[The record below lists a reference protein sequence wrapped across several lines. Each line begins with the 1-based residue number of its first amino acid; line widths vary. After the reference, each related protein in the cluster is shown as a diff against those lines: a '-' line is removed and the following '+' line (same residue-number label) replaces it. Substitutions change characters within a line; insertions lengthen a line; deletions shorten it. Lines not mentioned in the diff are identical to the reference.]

1 MGDNVDGSVSI
12 TKETYI
18 RAFNGFLGCSHA
30 ASLFGIW
37 GYGNLYLESKSS
49 STFTVDIS
57 PWYSLKNVTECADN
71 NFAKDSFGE
80 PVTIGHSTV
89 DVFDFC
95 IAFAA
100 ISATYHFI
108 IVLLTF
114 YGEGD
119 GGLAVMFI
127 ETWINPLRWI
137 DYGLS
142 TPLMGVVLYAA
153 YGIRSSHA
161 LLTQA
166 VGFTGLQCFGALTEV
181 VNERVAAST
190 KSSKNPYIR
199 PFYIGIQTVLLAA
212 GFGILIVLF
221 WPLFETM
228 LLLQKADGD
237 PSKPRIK
244 SSPPPSVTAFTAV
257 ILLFYA
263 SFGFCALYAIIKAF
277 QTTEATNVLKAQYTI
292 DKVYGACSVMAKTVL
307 HWGLAFVVLG
317 QDDMVSDTRFE
328 DPHIRCQPP
337 GEGVQGG
344 WSALIGVSLTAIL
357 FGIVTLFLTVLPP
370 VSAQNTLVAM
380 AFKGEGTSEALL

>member
-1 MGDNVDGSVSI
+1 
-12 TKETYI
+12 
-18 RAFNGFLGCSHA
+18 
-30 ASLFGIW
+30 
-37 GYGNLYLESKSS
+37 
-49 STFTVDIS
+49 
-57 PWYSLKNVTECADN
+57 VTECSDN

-80 PVTIGHSTV
+80 PVMIGHSTV

-100 ISATYHFI
+100 ISATYHFV

-114 YGEGD
+114 YGDGD
-119 GGLAVMFI
+119 GGLAAMLI
-127 ETWINPLRWI
+127 ESWINPLRWI

-190 KSSKNPYIR
+190 KGSKNPYTR

-228 LLLQKADGD
+228 TLLQKADGD

-244 SSPPPSVTAFTAV
+244 SSPPPAVTAFTVV

-263 SFGFCALYAIIKAF
+263 SFGFCALYAIVKAF
-277 QTTEATNVLKAQYTI
+277 QTTEATDVLNTQYTI

-317 QDDMVSDTRFE
+317 QDDMVSDTRFD

-344 WSALIGVSLTAIL
+344 WGALIGVSLTAIL
-357 FGIVTLFLTVLPP
+357 FGIVTLFFTALPP
-370 VSAQNTLVAM
+370 ISAQRVLTAKHS
-380 AFKGEGTSEALL
+380 KGQEATEALL